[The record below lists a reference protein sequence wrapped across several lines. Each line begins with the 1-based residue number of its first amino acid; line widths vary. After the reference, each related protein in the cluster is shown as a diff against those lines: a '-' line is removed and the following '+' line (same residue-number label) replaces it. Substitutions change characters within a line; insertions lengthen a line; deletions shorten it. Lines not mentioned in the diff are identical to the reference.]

1 MKLDKH
7 GLSIMSNDLLAKRRR
22 YEHIHLIANAG
33 FYEED

>member
-1 MKLDKH
+1 
-7 GLSIMSNDLLAKRRR
+7 MSNDLLANRRR